1 MHGGIHRQRDA
12 VAMSKGKAMMSIQ
25 VSKSVGK
32 RVIYSRVFTVMSGA
46 VNQQGSF
53 STAER

>member
-1 MHGGIHRQRDA
+1 
-12 VAMSKGKAMMSIQ
+12 MSKGKAMMGSQ

-32 RVIYSRVFTVMSGA
+32 WVIYSRVFTVMSGA

>member
-1 MHGGIHRQRDA
+1 
-12 VAMSKGKAMMSIQ
+12 MSKGKAMMGSQ

-32 RVIYSRVFTVMSGA
+32 YAGEFTKPVMF